1 MRPAGINIRQPG
13 RTHARN
19 RHGEVRQ
26 VLFRHRIH
34 LQSSAI
40 YGGIN
45 GFWDYGPLGVELKKN
60 IKDAWWQDMVRNPPP
75 GPDGQEIRM
84 VGLDCSI
91 IMNPKVWVASGHVGG
106 FSDPMMDC
114 SKCKKRYRAD
124 KLFVLHFAER
134 DEVIARMGDFK
145 AVVADSSDPGSDP
158 QALQQE
164 LAALARAGLPAKLAI
179 TIEADSLT
187 DALNDP
193 MTRLTS
199 AQKKLFKNP
208 IAWPK
213 PMFAAGPLERSCP
226 DRTCEGTLTEP
237 RQFNLMFQ
245 TYVGAV
251 QSEENVAYLRPETA
265 QGIFVNYRN
274 VLNSTRLK
282 LPFGIAQVGKAFR
295 NEINPRNFTFR
306 SREFEQMEI
315 EFFCHPDESMK
326 WYQYWRDLRKRWYS
340 TLSIKSDN
348 LRPREQG
355 KEELAHYS
363 IGTTD
368 IEYMFPFSDE
378 PQELEGVAHRGDFDL
393 KAHAKHSGKEDELAY
408 FDEEKW
414 NNDSQ
419 TLSTRSFKEW
429 LKSNPSAEEI
439 AKYKF
444 TPHVIE
450 PSAGADR
457 FALAVLCEAFHED
470 EVPDAKGN
478 KEVRTV
484 MRFHPRLAPV
494 KCAVFPLV
502 NKDGMPE
509 KALKLYRELKAH
521 FNVQFDDKGAVGR
534 RYRRQDEIGT
544 PFCVTIDGD
553 TLKDDTVTIR
563 DRDTLKQERVPMSAV
578 KGVIEKALAGG

>member
-1 MRPAGINIRQPG
+1 MPTKIDMAKFAKFCKDTGFI
-13 RTHARN
+13 
-19 RHGEVRQ
+19 
-26 VLFRHRIH
+26 F
-34 LQSSAI
+34 QSSEI

-91 IMNPKVWVASGHVGG
+91 IMNKEVWIASGHAKG
-106 FSDPMMDC
+106 FADPMVTC
-114 SKCKKRYRAD
+114 KVSKKLYRAD
-124 KLFVLHFAER
+124 QLF
-134 DEVIARMGDFK
+134 
-145 AVVADSSDPGSDP
+145 AVVERTDTGTNPYFVFTPDEESTEKAHRRLAKHLKQKLP
-158 QALQQE
+158 LQNVHVVPFMSIP
-164 LAALARAGLPAKLAI
+164 LAEYHRVYGPD
-179 TIEADSLT
+179 TE
-187 DALNDP
+187 DAN
-193 MTRLTS
+193 
-199 AQKKLFKNP
+199 
-208 IAWPK
+208 
-213 PMFAAGPLERSCP
+213 
-226 DRTCEGTLTEP
+226 TLMEP
-237 RQFNLMFQ
+237 RAFNLMNE
-245 TYVGAV
+245 THTGPIK
-251 QSEENVAYLRPETA
+251 SDDNLAYLRPETA

-315 EFFCHPDESMK
+315 EFFCHPSESMK
-326 WYQYWRDLRKRWYS
+326 WYQYWRDLRKNWYS
-340 TLSIKSDN
+340 TLGIKSDN

-378 PQELEGVAHRGDFDL
+378 PQELEGVAHRGAFDL
-393 KAHAKHSGKEDELAY
+393 TAHAKHSGKVDDLAY
-408 FDEEKW
+408 FDEELW

-419 TLSTRSFKEW
+419 TMATRSFKEW
-429 LKSNPSAEEI
+429 LKTNPTEEQI
-439 AKYKF
+439 AKYRF
-444 TPHVIE
+444 VPHVVE

-457 FALAVLCEAFHED
+457 FTLAVLTEAYTE
-470 EVPDAKGN
+470 EELTDAKGQ
-478 KEVRTV
+478 KDTRIV

-509 KALKLYRELKAH
+509 TALKLYRELKAH
-521 FNVQFDDKGAVGR
+521 FNVVYDDKGAVGR
-534 RYRRQDEIGT
+534 RYRRQDEVGT
-544 PFCVTIDGD
+544 PFCITIDGD
-553 TLKDDTVTIR
+553 TATDGTVTIR
-563 DRDTLKQERVPMSAV
+563 ERDTMQQRRIPMAEV
-578 KGVIEKALAGG
+578 KTEIMKALMGG